1 MPRASTRGL
10 LRKSPLGS
18 PDVFP
23 FVSNMPKFQSHDRV
37 SFGESS
43 LRGAEHGGRM
53 VYVATDGDRPSTPG
67 ILSFGKI
74 GPLVVA
80 FAVASGAAAW
90 LAGFSPSSTV
100 MASVPPAN
108 DTLNFDDRF
117 QPIPTQA
124 AVSLSPRRLV
134 QSWSSELELKL
145 QHAKNE
151 LAEKLQSPEV
161 QTAAVEEPKPSTA
174 ANIPLPRS
182 RPSESKFEAQNDPT
196 FAAAPAAPPERTMLQ
211 KLSDLLPSAKFSLA
225 SLRPDSGLFHD
236 GPDLAA
242 LGYDKLTAVYDI
254 SAHAVY
260 LPNGIRLEAHSGMG
274 SLMDDPEH
282 VSERMVG
289 ATPPAV
295 YDLKPRERLFHGVEA
310 LRMTPQDASAT
321 LGRSGLL
328 THSFMLGPKGESNG
342 CVSIRDYDSFLKAYK
357 DGEFNR
363 LVVVRSLNDA
373 TPATRVAASQPS

>member
-1 MPRASTRGL
+1 
-10 LRKSPLGS
+10 
-18 PDVFP
+18 
-23 FVSNMPKFQSHDRV
+23 MPKFQSHDRV

-43 LRGAEHGGRM
+43 LRGAEHGGWM
-53 VYVATDGDRPSTPG
+53 VYVATDGDRPSSPG

-90 LAGFSPSSTV
+90 ISGFSPSSTV
-100 MASVPPAN
+100 MASVPPTN
-108 DTLNFDDRF
+108 DSLNFDDRF

-145 QHAKNE
+145 QHAKSE

-182 RPSESKFEAQNDPT
+182 RPPESKFEAQNDPAP
-196 FAAAPAAPPERTMLQ
+196 AAAPAAPPERTMLQ

-225 SLRPDSGLFHD
+225 SLGPDTGLYHD

-274 SLMDDPEH
+274 NLMDDPEH

-295 YDLKPRERLFHGVEA
+295 YDLKPRERLFHGVAA
-310 LRMTPQDASAT
+310 LRMIPQDASAT

-342 CVSIRDYDSFLKAYK
+342 CVSIRDYDSFLKAYQ

-363 LVVVRSLNDA
+363 LVVVRSLNNA

>member
-1 MPRASTRGL
+1 
-10 LRKSPLGS
+10 
-18 PDVFP
+18 
-23 FVSNMPKFQSHDRV
+23 
-37 SFGESS
+37 
-43 LRGAEHGGRM
+43 M
-53 VYVATDGDRPSTPG
+53 VYVATDGDRPLSPG
-67 ILSFGKI
+67 TWPFGKI
-74 GPLVVA
+74 GSLIIA
-80 FAVASGAAAW
+80 LAVALGAAAW
-90 LAGFSPSSTV
+90 IAGFSPSSMV

-108 DTLNFDDRF
+108 DSLNFDDRF
-117 QPIPTQA
+117 E
-124 AVSLSPRRLV
+124 AVPAQTAVNLSPRRLV

-145 QHAKNE
+145 QHAKSE

-161 QTAAVEEPKPSTA
+161 QTAAVEEPKPSTT

-182 RPSESKFEAQNDPT
+182 RPPESKFEAQSDP
-196 FAAAPAAPPERTMLQ
+196 AAAPAAPPERTMLQ

-225 SLRPDSGLFHD
+225 SLRPDTGLFHD

-260 LPNGIRLEAHSGMG
+260 LPNGTRLEAHSGMG

-282 VSERMVG
+282 VGERMVG

-373 TPATRVAASQPS
+373 APATRVAASQPS